1 MDVALAGKFVTKPSN
16 GWYSRKDEDQKF
28 RMKDTYTKD
37 FWLPIISSKDFQ
49 EHIEKNFKS
58 SGSNLMTGDLTE
70 DDIQKEFANATQ

>member
-37 FWLPIISSKDFQ
+37 FWLPIVSSKEFQ
-49 EHIEKNFKS
+49 DYIETNFKS
-58 SGSNLMTGDLTE
+58 SGSNLMTNSLSE
-70 DDIQKEFANATQ
+70 DDLEKEFANASE